1 MWRWLVIDTAL
12 SARAA
17 EMRQGFDASFA
28 AAARTGETASEA
40 LLAIA
45 VGDRPRAIRLA
56 DIAELV
62 TGRPITPLAGPVPE
76 LLGII
81 GLRGTLVPTFDLAA
95 LLGEADR
102 APRRWLVV
110 TAAAPRFALA
120 FSRMDGH
127 VQVPAA
133 AIARDPATGREVVTV
148 DGVLR
153 PLIEVAALAARLAQ
167 RREAP

>member
-1 MWRWLVIDTAL
+1 VTETAL

-17 EMRQGFDASFA
+17 ELRRGFDASFA
-28 AAARTGETASEA
+28 AAASTGVAAGEA

-45 VGDRPRAIRLA
+45 VGDRPHAIRLA

-62 TGRPITPLAGPVPE
+62 TGRPITPLTGPVPE

-81 GLRGTLVPTFDLAA
+81 GLRGTLLPAFDLPA
-95 LLGEADR
+95 LLGEVDP

-110 TAAAPRFALA
+110 TAAAPRLALA

-127 VQVPAA
+127 VQVPAG
-133 AIARDPATGREVVTV
+133 AIARDSSTGSEVVTI
-148 DGVLR
+148 DGAMR
-153 PLIEVAALAARLAQ
+153 PIIEVAALAARLGQ